1 MARVQKKKT
10 KMATKSKANKNMT
23 VTFIVQVV
31 QLISLKLLKLVTHET
46 LNTDWSKPYKL
57 RVCNAN
63 RIYFPNIFELEL
75 PF

>member
-31 QLISLKLLKLVTHET
+31 QLISLKLLKLAT
-46 LNTDWSKPYKL
+46 
-57 RVCNAN
+57 
-63 RIYFPNIFELEL
+63 
-75 PF
+75 